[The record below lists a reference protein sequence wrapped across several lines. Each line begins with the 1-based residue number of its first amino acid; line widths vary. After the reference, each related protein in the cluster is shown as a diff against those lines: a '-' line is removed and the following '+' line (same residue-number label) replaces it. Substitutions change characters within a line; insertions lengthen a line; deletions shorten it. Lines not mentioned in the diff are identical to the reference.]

1 MRKRP
6 QATTGRARRA
16 DFPDPLAPLRGL
28 PELSFE
34 SLPEVLASPAVVT
47 QDALGQDAAMPGG
60 PAGDAHP
67 RVNTHVHL
75 PPNFSAFEAVEQAV
89 ELAAG
94 AGLRVL
100 GGSNYYDFGIYARF
114 AQAAR
119 AAGVFPLFGVEII
132 SLVAELKTAGV
143 KLNDPDNP
151 GRMYLCGKGITR
163 FSPMS
168 SEPQLLMQRI
178 RDADRARMNVMI
190 ERMTALMQNNG
201 IETAVRAASVQSVL
215 ARRYAVPA
223 NTVYLQER
231 HVAQAFQEELFARVG
246 SGDRAGVLR
255 RALGVECTAP
265 DDPVTV
271 QNQIRSH
278 LMKAGKPAYVEES
291 VLDADM
297 AYALV
302 LALGGVPCYPILA
315 DGASPVCQFEDP
327 VDDLVEALVARGIW
341 CAEIIP
347 SRNAATTVDR
357 YATALRGAG
366 IIVLG
371 GTEHNTLELAPI
383 TPECKG
389 HLPVSERVAEL
400 FWEGACVVAA
410 HQYLSARG
418 QTGYVDALGRLNP
431 GFTTRDRRIG
441 ALARLG
447 SMVIEAFHRPDWD
460 RSAAVAPTNT
470 TRAAGTTQP

>member
-1 MRKRP
+1 
-6 QATTGRARRA
+6 
-16 DFPDPLAPLRGL
+16 
-28 PELSFE
+28 
-34 SLPEVLASPAVVT
+34 VT
-47 QDALGQDAAMPGG
+47 QDALGQDAAVPGG
-60 PAGDAHP
+60 PAADTHP

-89 ELAAG
+89 DLAAD

-100 GGSNYYDFGIYARF
+100 GGSNYYDFDVYARF

-119 AAGVFPLFGVEII
+119 AEGVFPLFGVEII

-163 FSPMS
+163 FAPMS
-168 SEPQLLMQRI
+168 SEAQRLMQRI
-178 RDADRARMNVMI
+178 RDADRARINVMI
-190 ERMTALMQNNG
+190 ERMTSLMQNNG
-201 IETAVRAASVQSVL
+201 IGTAVTAASVQSML

-223 NTVYLQER
+223 STVYLQER

-246 SGDRAGVLR
+246 SGDRAGMLR
-255 RALGVECTAP
+255 RVLGVECTAP

-271 QNQIRSH
+271 QNQIRSN

-315 DGASPVCQFEDP
+315 DGASPVCQFEES
-327 VDDLVEALVARGIW
+327 VDDLVEALTARGIW

-357 YATALRGAG
+357 YAKALRGAG

-383 TPECKG
+383 TPECNG
-389 HLPVSERVAEL
+389 HVPVSERVAEL
-400 FWEGACVVAA
+400 LWEGACVVAA

-418 QTGYVDALGRLNP
+418 QTGYVDALGSLNP

-447 SMVIEAFHRPDWD
+447 SMVIEAFHRPDGD

-470 TRAAGTTQP
+470 TRAARTTQP